1 MIPHGS
7 TPAVRPLTAAQREV
21 WFAQQLLGPVPL
33 TIAQYVDLRGP
44 FDLAIYRR
52 AAQLAARELGAYV
65 RFTVVDGQPGQVHD
79 DGLDDRIAVVDRSA
93 EPDPEAAA
101 LAWMRADQRTPFDLV
116 TDPPIVTTVLRLSS
130 DRHLLYTRA
139 HHLALDGMGAIRLQH
154 LLSKHYT
161 ALLDGAEL
169 PTAAVDSTAVLTAAE
184 ESYLSSR
191 RYGADRD
198 YWRERL
204 AGLPDPV
211 TLATRPGAPD
221 PLPIHARAELPDAL
235 VEQLRTRA
243 GFPGHAPVLV
253 AAFAAFLGRLTD
265 TESVSLSLPVTA
277 RTVAALRECGGMTS
291 NIVPLSC
298 SGDTVGAAIAT
309 ARAELGGALRHQRYR
324 GAEMV
329 RDSGRRAESLGF
341 GPAVNIMNF
350 HTEVMLGAA
359 RGTVELLSTGPVED
373 LALNVYPVGGSG
385 LRVEFEA
392 NRNRYT
398 EAEVAAQ
405 LDRFVGLLTAFAAA
419 ADDMPIAEL
428 PILTPA
434 EADLLVPW
442 RGPAAA
448 TPATLGAL
456 IAAAVAAN
464 PDGIAV
470 VYGEKR
476 WTYREFDTWTD
487 RLAGALQAAGA
498 GPETLVAMVMERS
511 AASVGAVWAIAKTGA
526 GFVPIDVGYPAERI
540 AHILGDCGAV
550 LGVTGVDH
558 PADLPGSVR
567 WTIVDP
573 DAMPAAQPRLPV
585 VARPE
590 HPAYLIYTSGSTG
603 VPKGVLVTHGGLANL
618 AAERR
623 DRYALRPGART
634 LHHASP
640 GFDMAVGE
648 ILCGLAGAATLV
660 VAPRYV
666 MAGPDLAELMRRERV
681 TNAIITPAVLAT
693 LDPETL
699 PDLRV
704 LGVGGEAIRADLVSA
719 WSRTR
724 LMRNGYGPTEA
735 TDIATI
741 AELTPDRP
749 VTIGAPLRGFHA
761 LVLDA
766 RLRPVPPGVIGEL
779 YIGGPAL
786 ARGYHGRH
794 ALTAARFVA
803 DPFGPPGG
811 RVYRTGDLVTLTAGP
826 EPELI
831 YHGRSDFQIKVRG
844 HRIEPGEIETTLTG
858 LAGVGRA
865 AVTAHQDARGTHLVA
880 YLVPD
885 GPLDV
890 ERVRLQIAE
899 QLPAYLR
906 PSAYLVL
913 DTLPLTPN
921 GKLDTRKLPAPVFG
935 QAVSRPIS
943 TDAERAVAAAFA
955 EVLAIEVDGAESDFF
970 DLGGTSLTATALAA
984 RLGIGVRA
992 VFDAPTVAALALRL
1006 ADADD
1011 PVVDAPRAETRPDQ
1025 LAPAPAQLRMWLLN
1039 QLYRDS
1045 SAYHLPIA
1053 LRLTGSLDVAALDAA
1068 LRDVVDRHEVLRTV
1082 YPAGGAGPQV
1092 RILTVDAALGD
1103 APLTARALDP
1113 AGLDAELAVAVAAP
1127 FDVTTDAPIRLALW
1141 HLGPD
1146 EHVLALVAHHI
1157 AADGWSHGPL
1167 VADLSAA
1174 YTARAAR
1181 QQPQWEPLPLQYAD
1195 YTLWQHRRL
1204 GDRHDPR
1211 STAARQLAHWV
1222 DALAG
1227 APDRLPLPTD
1237 RVRTPGSGR
1246 PGGTGAVVE
1255 FEIGADIGTAL
1266 TELARRHNATPFM
1279 AGYAAFAVLL
1289 GDLAG
1294 IADVTVGTP
1303 VAGRGHPALDRLVG
1317 MFVNTLPLRLT
1328 LDPQEH
1334 FTTLLARAREVALA
1348 ALGNADVPFDH
1359 IVEAVNPARDTTRHP
1374 LFEAVFSYENL
1385 PVAPSLDLGGLA
1397 VSTLDIPWETT
1408 HFDLSLTLREQP
1420 GAGGMTGSLR
1430 YATDLFDAATVAGF
1444 AARFHDLLTAIATRP
1459 EATVG
1464 QLSGTVAAAL
1474 PARVAPDSTGTVA
1487 AAAGDGEPATVRE
1500 LAVARVF
1507 ADVLER
1513 DSVGI
1518 DDSFFDLGGT
1528 SLLVFTLRSELRT
1541 RLGIDADPRML
1552 FEAPT
1557 PRGVTAAVTAESG
1570 ASAAEHW
1577 TDMLIADARL
1587 DPAITVPESFPVP
1600 PLAAE
1605 EVLLTGAT
1613 GFVGI
1618 HLLRE
1623 LLDRTTARVWCLV
1636 RADDADG
1643 VRRRLETTLQRY
1655 GLATEGLADRVVPVP
1670 GDLAAP
1676 RFGLTEDTWAELAT
1690 RIEVIYHN
1698 GARVNHLESYAALRP
1713 ANIAGTVEIL
1723 RLAVETRVK
1732 TLHFV
1737 STVSAAVGAGHTGV
1751 VTERTAI
1758 TAAEVPR
1765 NGYLATKW
1773 VAEQLVLA
1781 AADRGLPVAV
1791 HRPGLVAGSISSGAN
1806 SADDAFWTLIRSAA
1820 HLGVAPDIESADVTL
1835 APVDYVARALVAL
1848 ATGRQPNTE
1857 IYHLVNS
1864 APTNVGD
1871 ILNTLRRSGFPV
1883 ETVSVADAAERLAG
1897 QIAQHADLMR
1907 AALVADNYLNGGG
1920 DALIV
1925 DDTGTRAV
1933 LADYGVRCPAID
1945 AAVLQRY
1952 VDGFITAGLL
1962 PTPLESPE
1970 AVTAPR

>member
-7 TPAVRPLTAAQREV
+7 IPAVRPLTAAQREV

-44 FDLAIYRR
+44 LDLAAYRR
-52 AAQLAARELGAYV
+52 AAHLAARDLGAYV
-65 RFTVVDGQPGQVHD
+65 RFTIVDGQPGQVHD
-79 DGLDDRIAVVDRSA
+79 DGIDDHIAVVDCS
-93 EPDPEAAA
+93 EESDPEAAA
-101 LAWMRADQRTPFDLV
+101 RAWMRADQCAPFDLIA
-116 TDPPIVTTVLRLSS
+116 DPPIVTTVLRLSS
-130 DRHLLYTRA
+130 QRHLLCTRA
-139 HHLALDGMGAIRLQH
+139 HHLALDGFGAVRMQH
-154 LLSKHYT
+154 LLSGHYT
-161 ALLDGAEL
+161 ALLEGTEL
-169 PTAAVDSTAVLTAAE
+169 PSAAVDSTAVLTAAE
-184 ESYLSSR
+184 ESYLGSR
-191 RYGADRD
+191 RYGTDRE
-198 YWRERL
+198 YWREQL
-204 AGLPDPV
+204 AGLPAPV
-211 TLATRPGAPD
+211 TLATRPGSPD
-221 PLPIHARAELPDAL
+221 PLPIHARAELPASL
-235 VEQLRTRA
+235 VERLRTRA
-243 GFPGHAPVLV
+243 DFPGIAPVLV

-265 TESVSLSLPVTA
+265 TDSVSLSLPVTA
-277 RTVAALRECGGMTS
+277 RTTAALRACGAMTS

-298 SGDTVGAAIAT
+298 SGDTVGTAIAG
-309 ARAELGGALRHQRYR
+309 ARAELSGALRHQRYR

-329 RDSGRRAESLGF
+329 RDSGRRAESLSF

-350 HTEVMLGAA
+350 HTELMLGPA
-359 RGTVELLSTGPVED
+359 RGVIELLSTGPVED
-373 LALNVYPVGGSG
+373 LALNVYPVTGSG
-385 LRVEFEA
+385 SRIEFEA
-392 NRNRYT
+392 NRHRYT
-398 EAEVAAQ
+398 EAEVTTQ
-405 LDRFVGLLTAFAAA
+405 LDRFVSFLTAFAAA
-419 ADDMPIAEL
+419 DDDVPIDRL
-428 PILTPA
+428 PVLTAA
-434 EADLLVPW
+434 EANLLVPW
-442 RGPAAA
+442 CGPTAGA
-448 TPATLGAL
+448 PATLGEL

-476 WTYREFDTWTD
+476 WTYREFDAWTD

-498 GPETLVAMVMERS
+498 GPETLVAMVMERC
-511 AASVGAVWAIAKTGA
+511 AASVGAIWAIAKTGA
-526 GFVPIDVGYPAERI
+526 GFVPIDLGYPAERI
-540 AHILGDCGAV
+540 AHILGDCGAT
-550 LGVTGVDH
+550 LGVTGIEH
-558 PADLPGSVR
+558 PTDLPDSVH
-567 WTIVDP
+567 WTIADP
-573 DAMPAAQPRLPV
+573 DAAPDAELRQPV
-585 VARPE
+585 SARPA

-704 LGVGGEAIRADLVSA
+704 LGVGGEAIRPDLVSA

-779 YIGGPAL
+779 YLGGPAL

-794 ALTAARFVA
+794 SLTAARFVA

-811 RVYRTGDLVTLTAGP
+811 RVYRTGDLVTLTADA

-858 LAGVGRA
+858 LPGVGRA
-865 AVTAHQDARGTHLVA
+865 AVTAHQDSRGTHLVA

-885 GPLDV
+885 GPLEV

-899 QLPAYLR
+899 RLPAYLR

-913 DTLPLTPN
+913 DTMPLTPN
-921 GKLDTRKLPAPVFG
+921 GKLDTRRLPAPVFG
-935 QAVSRPIS
+935 HDGSRPVS
-943 TDAERAVAAAFA
+943 TDTERTVAAAFA
-955 EVLAIEVDGAESDFF
+955 EVLAVEVAGAESDFF
-970 DLGGTSLTATALAA
+970 ELGGTSLTATTLAA
-984 RLGIGVRA
+984 RLGIGVRT
-992 VFDAPTVAALALRL
+992 VFDAPTVAALALRVE
-1006 ADADD
+1006 DAEDQAE
-1011 PVVDAPRAETRPDQ
+1011 DAPLPVPRPEH

-1068 LRDVVDRHEVLRTV
+1068 VRDVVDRHEVLRTV
-1082 YPAGGAGPQV
+1082 YPAGSAGPQV

-1103 APLTARALDP
+1103 APLIADALDR

-1141 HLGPD
+1141 NLGPD
-1146 EHVLALVAHHI
+1146 DHVLALVAHHI

-1167 VADLSAA
+1167 VADLSVA
-1174 YTARAAR
+1174 YTARAAGR
-1181 QQPQWEPLPLQYAD
+1181 PPQWEPLPLQYAD

-1222 DALAG
+1222 QALDG

-1237 RVRTPGSGR
+1237 RVRVPGSGR
-1246 PGGTGAVVE
+1246 PGGTGAVID
-1255 FEIGADIGTAL
+1255 FEIGADIGAAL
-1266 TELARRHNATPFM
+1266 TELAHRHNATPFM

-1328 LDPQEH
+1328 LDPREH
-1334 FTTLLARAREVALA
+1334 FTMLLARAREVALA
-1348 ALGNADVPFDH
+1348 GLDNADVPFDH
-1359 IVEAVNPARDTTRHP
+1359 IVEAVNPPRDSTRHP

-1385 PVAPSLDLGGLA
+1385 PPSPTLDLGGLTVNA
-1397 VSTLDIPWETT
+1397 LDIPWETT
-1408 HFDLSLTLREQP
+1408 HFDLALTLREQS
-1420 GAGGMTGSLR
+1420 GTGGLTASLR
-1430 YATDLFDAATVAGF
+1430 YATGLYDAATVAGF
-1444 AARFHDLLTAIATRP
+1444 AARFLEILTAIAAHP
-1459 EATVG
+1459 DATVA
-1464 QLSGTVAAAL
+1464 QLSGSVAAGLAL
-1474 PARVAPDSTGTVA
+1474 PERPERDSDA
-1487 AAAGDGEPATVRE
+1487 AAAGGGEPATVRE
-1500 LAVARVF
+1500 LAVAQVF

-1513 DSVGI
+1513 DSVAI

-1528 SLLVFTLRSELRT
+1528 SLLVFTLRSELRN

-1557 PRGVTAAVTAESG
+1557 PRAVTAAVTAESG
-1570 ASAAEHW
+1570 AAGAGHW
-1577 TDMLIADARL
+1577 TDMLIDDARL
-1587 DPAITVPESFPVP
+1587 DPTITVPEAFAAP
-1600 PLAAE
+1600 PISADD
-1605 EVLLTGAT
+1605 VLLTGAT

-1623 LLDRTTARVWCLV
+1623 LLDRTDSRVWCLV
-1636 RADDADG
+1636 RAQDADD
-1643 VRRRLETTLQRY
+1643 VLRRLATTLQRY
-1655 GLATEGLADRVVPVP
+1655 GLGTEWLADRVVPLP

-1676 RFGLTEDTWAELAT
+1676 RFGLAADIWAELAA

-1723 RLAVETRVK
+1723 RLAVDTRVK
-1732 TLHFV
+1732 ALHFV
-1737 STVSAAVGAGHTGV
+1737 STVSAAVGVGHTGI
-1751 VTERTAI
+1751 VTESTAI
-1758 TAAEVPR
+1758 TADQVPR

-1781 AADRGLPVAV
+1781 AAERGLPVAV

-1835 APVDYVARALVAL
+1835 APVDYVARALVTL

-1883 ETVSVADAAERLAG
+1883 DTVSVADAAERLAG
-1897 QIAQHADLMR
+1897 QITQHADLMR

-1933 LADYGVRCPAID
+1933 LAQSGVRCPAID

-1962 PTPLESPE
+1962 PTPVADPSE
-1970 AVTAPR
+1970 VR

>member
-1 MIPHGS
+1 MIPHRS

-33 TIAQYVDLRGP
+33 AVGQYVDLRGP
-44 FDLAIYRR
+44 LDVVAYRR
-52 AAQLAARELGAYV
+52 AVRSAARDLGAYV
-65 RFTVVDGQPGQVHD
+65 RFTLVEGQPGQVHD
-79 DGLDDRIAVVDRSA
+79 GGIDDDIALVDCSG
-93 EPDPEAAA
+93 ESDPAAA
-101 LAWMRADQRTPFDLV
+101 AHAWMRADQCAPFDLIA
-116 TDPPIVTTVLRLSS
+116 DPPIVTTVLRLSS
-130 DRHLLYTRA
+130 EHHLLYTRA
-139 HHLALDGMGAIRLQH
+139 HHLALDGFGAVRMQH
-154 LLSKHYT
+154 LLSTYYT
-161 ALLDGAEL
+161 ALLEGREL
-169 PTAAVDSTAVLTAAE
+169 PSAAVDSTAVLAAE
-184 ESYLSSR
+184 EQSYLGSR
-191 RYGADRD
+191 RYGIDRE
-198 YWRERL
+198 YWLEQLTAR
-204 AGLPDPV
+204 PSPT

-221 PLPIHARAELPDAL
+221 PLPIHARAELPQSL
-235 VEQLRTRA
+235 VERLRTRA
-243 GFPGHAPVLV
+243 DFPGIAPVLV

-265 TESVSLSLPVTA
+265 TESVALSLPVTA
-277 RTVAALRECGGMTS
+277 RTTAAMRECGAMTS
-291 NIVPLSC
+291 NIVPLRC
-298 SGDTVGAAIAT
+298 SGATVGAAIAC
-309 ARAELGGALRHQRYR
+309 ARAELSGALRHQRYR
-324 GAEMV
+324 GADMI
-329 RDSGRRAESLGF
+329 RDSGRRAESLNF

-350 HTEVMLGAA
+350 HTELMLGPA
-359 RGTVELLSTGPVED
+359 RGVIELLSTGPVED
-373 LALNVYPVGGSG
+373 LALNVYPLTGSG

-392 NRNRYT
+392 NRHRYT
-398 EAEVAAQ
+398 EAEVTAH
-405 LDRFVGLLTAFAAA
+405 LERFVGFLTEFAT
-419 ADDMPIAEL
+419 ADDDLAIDRLPVLTGAE
-428 PILTPA
+428 TS
-434 EADLLVPW
+434 LLVPW
-442 RGPAAA
+442 CGPTAGP
-448 TPATLGAL
+448 PATLGEL
-456 IAAAVAAN
+456 IAAAVAEN
-464 PDGIAV
+464 PDGTAV

-476 WTYREFDTWTD
+476 WTYREFDAWTD
-487 RLAGALQAAGA
+487 HLAGALQAAGA

-511 AASVGAVWAIAKTGA
+511 AASVGALWAITKTGA

-540 AHILGDCGAV
+540 AHILDDCGAA
-550 LGVTGVDH
+550 LGVTGVEH
-558 PADLPGSVR
+558 SADLPGSVH

-573 DAMPAAQPRLPV
+573 DATPDAELLPV
-585 VARPE
+585 AARPE

-699 PDLRV
+699 PELRV

-719 WSRTR
+719 WSRNR

-741 AELTPDRP
+741 AELTPDRS

-779 YIGGPAL
+779 YLGGPAL

-794 ALTAARFVA
+794 SLTAARFVA

-811 RVYRTGDLVTLTAGP
+811 RVYRTGDLVTLTTDA

-858 LAGVGRA
+858 LPGVGRA
-865 AVTAHQDARGTHLVA
+865 AVTAHQDSRGTHLVA

-885 GPLDV
+885 GSLDV
-890 ERVRLQIAE
+890 EQVRLRIAE

-921 GKLDTRKLPAPVFG
+921 GKLDTRRLPAPVFG
-935 QAVSRPIS
+935 HHGSRPVA
-943 TDAERAVAAAFA
+943 TDSERKVAAAFT
-955 EVLAIEVDGAESDFF
+955 EVLAIEVVGAESDFF
-970 DLGGTSLTATALAA
+970 ELGGTSLTATALAG
-984 RLGIGVRA
+984 RLGLDVRT
-992 VFDAPTVAALALRL
+992 VFDAPTVAGLALRL
-1006 ADADD
+1006 DDAEDL
-1011 PVVDAPRAETRPDQ
+1011 DAPAPLTRPEH
-1025 LAPAPAQLRMWLLN
+1025 LSPAPAQLRMWLLN
-1039 QLYRDS
+1039 QLYPES

-1053 LRLTGSLDVAALDAA
+1053 LRLRGSLDMTALDAA

-1082 YPAGGAGPQV
+1082 YPGTSAGPRV
-1092 RILTVDAALGD
+1092 RILTVDEALGR
-1103 APLTARALDP
+1103 APLTARILDRD
-1113 AGLDAELAVAVAAP
+1113 GLDVELAETVTVP

-1141 HLGPD
+1141 NIGSD
-1146 EHVLALVAHHI
+1146 DHVLALVAHHI

-1181 QQPQWEPLPLQYAD
+1181 RQPRWEPLPLQYAD

-1211 STAARQLAHWV
+1211 SRAAGQLAHWV
-1222 DALAG
+1222 SALDG
-1227 APDRLPLPTD
+1227 ASDRPPLPTD
-1237 RVRTPGSGR
+1237 RVRAPGIGR
-1246 PGGTGAVVE
+1246 PGGAGAVVE
-1255 FEIGADIGTAL
+1255 FEIGADVATAL
-1266 TELARRHNATPFM
+1266 AELARRHNATPFM
-1279 AGYAAFAVLL
+1279 TGYAAFTVLL

-1294 IADVTVGTP
+1294 SADVTIGTP
-1303 VAGRGHPALDRLVG
+1303 VAGRAHPTLDRLVG

-1334 FTTLLARAREVALA
+1334 FTALVVRAREVSLA
-1348 ALGNADVPFDH
+1348 ALGNAEVPFDH
-1359 IVEAVNPARDTTRHP
+1359 IVEAVNPPRDNTRHP
-1374 LFEAVFSYENL
+1374 LFDAVFSYENL
-1385 PVAPSLDLGGLA
+1385 PAPPSPDLGNLT
-1397 VSTLDIPWETT
+1397 VSVVDVPWETT
-1408 HFDLSLTLREQP
+1408 HFDLSLTLREDP
-1420 GAGGMTGSLR
+1420 GTGGLTGNLR
-1430 YATDLFDAATVAGF
+1430 YATDLYEEATVTAF
-1444 AARFHDLLTAIATRP
+1444 AARFRDILTTVATHP
-1459 EATVG
+1459 EVTLA
-1464 QLSGTVAAAL
+1464 QLSGTTGFGMPERPEID
-1474 PARVAPDSTGTVA
+1474 PASDAPGHS
-1487 AAAGDGEPATVRE
+1487 GEPATVRE

-1513 DSVGI
+1513 DSVEI

-1541 RLGIDADPRML
+1541 RLGIDADPRLL

-1557 PRGVTAAVTAESG
+1557 PRAVTAAVTAESG
-1570 ASAAEHW
+1570 AAAAGQW
-1577 TDMLIADARL
+1577 TDMLIADAQL
-1587 DPAITVPESFPVP
+1587 DPTITVPAAFPP
-1600 PLAAE
+1600 TPTSAD

-1623 LLDRTTARVWCLV
+1623 LLDRTPSRVWCLV
-1636 RADDADG
+1636 RADDTDDA
-1643 VRRRLETTLQRY
+1643 RRRLETALRRY
-1655 GLATEGLADRVVPVP
+1655 GLGTDGLADRVVPVP

-1676 RFGLTEDTWAELAT
+1676 RFGLATDTWAELAA

-1713 ANIAGTVEIL
+1713 ANVAGTVEIL
-1723 RLAVETRVK
+1723 RLAVDTRVK
-1732 TLHFV
+1732 ALHFV
-1737 STVSAAVGAGHTGV
+1737 STVSAAVGVGHTGV
-1751 VTERTAI
+1751 VTEHTAI
-1758 TAAEVPR
+1758 TADQVPR

-1781 AADRGLPVAV
+1781 AAERGLPVAV

-1820 HLGVAPDIESADVTL
+1820 HLGVAPDIESAEVTL
-1835 APVDYVARALVAL
+1835 APVDYVARALVTL
-1848 ATGRQPNTE
+1848 ATGRQPATE

-1864 APTNVGD
+1864 APTKVGD
-1871 ILNTLRRSGFPV
+1871 ILNTLRRTGFPIDIV
-1883 ETVSVADAAERLAG
+1883 PVADAAERLAG
-1897 QIAQHADLMR
+1897 RIAQHADLMR

-1933 LADYGVRCPAID
+1933 LARSGVRCPDID
-1945 AAVLQRY
+1945 GAVLQRY
-1952 VDGFITAGLL
+1952 VDGFITEGLL
-1962 PTPLESPE
+1962 PTPAE
-1970 AVTAPR
+1970 AVSRTRPAGRRPS

>member
-7 TPAVRPLTAAQREV
+7 IPAVRPLTAAQREV
-21 WFAQQLLGPVPL
+21 WFAQQLLGPVSL
-33 TIAQYVDLRGP
+33 AIAQYVDLRGP
-44 FDLAIYRR
+44 LDLAAYRR
-52 AAQLAARELGAYV
+52 AAHLAARDLGAYV
-65 RFTVVDGQPGQVHD
+65 RFTVVDGEPGQVHD
-79 DGLDDRIAVVDRSA
+79 EGIDDHIAVVDCSG
-93 EPDPEAAA
+93 ESDPEAAA
-101 LAWMRADQRTPFDLV
+101 RAWMRADLGAPFDLIA
-116 TDPPIVTTVLRLSS
+116 DPPIVTTVLRLSS
-130 DRHLLYTRA
+130 QHHLLYTRA
-139 HHLALDGMGAIRLQH
+139 HHLALDGSGAVRMQH
-154 LLSKHYT
+154 LLSGHYT
-161 ALLDGAEL
+161 ALLEGNEL
-169 PTAAVDSTAVLTAAE
+169 PSAAVDSTAVLTAAE
-184 ESYLSSR
+184 ESYLGSR
-191 RYGADRD
+191 RYGTDRE
-198 YWRERL
+198 YWREQL
-204 AGLPDPV
+204 AALPGPV

-221 PLPIHARAELPDAL
+221 PLPIHARAELGESL
-235 VEQLRTRA
+235 VERLRARA
-243 GFPGHAPVLV
+243 DFPGIAPVLV

-265 TESVSLSLPVTA
+265 SESVALSLPVTA
-277 RTVAALRECGGMTS
+277 RTVAAMRECGAMTS
-291 NIVPLSC
+291 NIVPLHC
-298 SGDTVGAAIAT
+298 SGRTVGAAIAC
-309 ARAELGGALRHQRYR
+309 ARAELSGALRHQRYR

-350 HTEVMLGAA
+350 HTELMLGPA
-359 RGTVELLSTGPVED
+359 RGVIELLSTGPVED
-373 LALNVYPVGGSG
+373 LALNVYPVTGSG

-392 NRNRYT
+392 NRHRYT
-398 EAEVAAQ
+398 EAEVTAH
-405 LDRFVGLLTAFAAA
+405 LDRFVGFLTAFAAA
-419 ADDMPIAEL
+419 DDAVSIDRL
-428 PILTPA
+428 PVLTDA
-434 EADLLVPW
+434 EAGLLVPW
-442 RGPAAA
+442 CGPTAGA
-448 TPATLGAL
+448 PATLGEL

-476 WTYREFDTWTD
+476 WTYREFDAWTD

-498 GPETLVAMVMERS
+498 GPETLVAMVMERC

-526 GFVPIDVGYPAERI
+526 GFVPIDGGYPAERI
-540 AHILGDCGAV
+540 AHILGDCGAT
-550 LGVTGVDH
+550 LGVTGVEH

-573 DAMPAAQPRLPV
+573 DTVPEAKLRPV
-585 VARPE
+585 AARPE

-603 VPKGVLVTHGGLANL
+603 IPKGVLVTHGGLANL

-660 VAPRYV
+660 VASRYV

-704 LGVGGEAIRADLVSA
+704 LGVGGEAIRSDLVAA

-766 RLRPVPPGVIGEL
+766 RLRPVPPGVLGEL
-779 YIGGPAL
+779 YLGGPAL

-794 ALTAARFVA
+794 SLTAARFVA

-811 RVYRTGDLVTLTAGP
+811 RVYRTGDLVTLTAGA

-858 LAGVGRA
+858 VPGVGRA
-865 AVTAHQDARGTHLVA
+865 AVTAHQDSRGTHLVA

-890 ERVRLQIAE
+890 EQVRRQIAE

-906 PSAYLVL
+906 PSAYHVL

-921 GKLDTRKLPAPVFG
+921 GKLDTRRLPAPVFG
-935 QAVSRPIS
+935 HHGSRPVS
-943 TDAERAVAAAFA
+943 TDSERTVAAAFA
-955 EVLAIEVDGAESDFF
+955 DVLAIEVAGAESDFF
-970 DLGGTSLTATALAA
+970 ELGGTSLTATALAG
-984 RLGIGVRA
+984 RLGIGVRT

-1006 ADADD
+1006 DDAD
-1011 PVVDAPRAETRPDQ
+1011 PAEDAPVPQARPEQ

-1068 LRDVVDRHEVLRTV
+1068 VRDVVDRHEVLRTV
-1082 YPAGGAGPQV
+1082 YPAADAGPQV
-1092 RILTVDAALGD
+1092 RLLTVDAALGGT
-1103 APLTARALDP
+1103 PLTARALD
-1113 AGLDAELAVAVAAP
+1113 AADLDAELAVTVAAP

-1141 HLGPD
+1141 NLGSD
-1146 EHVLALVAHHI
+1146 DHVLALVAHHI

-1181 QQPQWEPLPLQYAD
+1181 RPPRWEPLPLQYAD

-1204 GDRHDPR
+1204 GDRHDPLSR
-1211 STAARQLAHWV
+1211 AAGQLAHWV
-1222 DALAG
+1222 RTLDG

-1237 RVRTPGSGR
+1237 RVRAPGSGR
-1246 PGGTGAVVE
+1246 PGGAGAVVE
-1255 FEIGADIGTAL
+1255 FEIGDDVATAL
-1266 TELARRHNATPFM
+1266 AELARRHNATPFM
-1279 AGYAAFAVLL
+1279 VGYAAFTVLL

-1294 IADVTVGTP
+1294 SADVTIGTP

-1334 FTTLLARAREVALA
+1334 FTALVARAREVSLA

-1359 IVEAVNPARDTTRHP
+1359 IVEAVNPPRDNTRHP

-1385 PVAPSLDLGGLA
+1385 PASPSLDLGGLT
-1397 VSTLDIPWETT
+1397 VSALDLPWEIT
-1408 HFDLSLTLREQP
+1408 HFDLSLTLRERP
-1420 GAGGMTGSLR
+1420 GTGGLTGSLR
-1430 YATDLFDAATVAGF
+1430 YATDLYDAASVAGF
-1444 AARFHDLLTAIATRP
+1444 ATRFHDILTAITAHP
-1459 EATVG
+1459 EVTVA
-1464 QLSGTVAAAL
+1464 QLSDTVTPGLGL
-1474 PARVAPDSTGTVA
+1474 PERSAPEGDAVSGA
-1487 AAAGDGEPATVRE
+1487 SAGGGEPATVRE
-1500 LAVARVF
+1500 LAVAQVF

-1513 DSVGI
+1513 DSVAI
-1518 DDSFFDLGGT
+1518 DDSFFELGGT

-1557 PRGVTAAVTAESG
+1557 PRAVTAAVTAESG
-1570 ASAAEHW
+1570 AAAAGHW

-1587 DPAITVPESFPVP
+1587 DPTITVPAEFAAP
-1600 PLAAE
+1600 PTSADD
-1605 EVLLTGAT
+1605 VFLTGAT

-1623 LLDRTTARVWCLV
+1623 LLDRTASRVWCLV
-1636 RADDADG
+1636 RAEDADD
-1643 VRRRLETTLQRY
+1643 VRRRLETTLRRY
-1655 GLATEGLADRVVPVP
+1655 GLGTEGLADRVVPVP

-1676 RFGLTEDTWAELAT
+1676 RFGLAADTWAGLAA

-1723 RLAVETRVK
+1723 RLAVDTRVK
-1732 TLHFV
+1732 ALHFV
-1737 STVSAAVGAGHTGV
+1737 STVSAAVGVGHTGT

-1758 TAAEVPR
+1758 TADQVPR

-1781 AADRGLPVAV
+1781 AAERGLPVAV

-1835 APVDYVARALVAL
+1835 APVDYVARALVTL
-1848 ATGRQPNTE
+1848 ATGRQPDTE

-1864 APTNVGD
+1864 ASTNVGD
-1871 ILNTLRRSGFPV
+1871 ILNTLRRTGFPI
-1883 ETVSVADAAERLAG
+1883 EIVSVADAAERLAG
-1897 QIAQHADLMR
+1897 RIAQHADLMR

-1925 DDTGTRAV
+1925 DDTNTRAV
-1933 LADYGVRCPAID
+1933 LARSGVRCAAID
-1945 AAVLQRY
+1945 AVVLQRY

-1962 PTPLESPE
+1962 PTPVADPSE
-1970 AVTAPR
+1970 VR

>member
-1 MIPHGS
+1 
-7 TPAVRPLTAAQREV
+7 
-21 WFAQQLLGPVPL
+21 
-33 TIAQYVDLRGP
+33 
-44 FDLAIYRR
+44 
-52 AAQLAARELGAYV
+52 
-65 RFTVVDGQPGQVHD
+65 
-79 DGLDDRIAVVDRSA
+79 
-93 EPDPEAAA
+93 
-101 LAWMRADQRTPFDLV
+101 
-116 TDPPIVTTVLRLSS
+116 
-130 DRHLLYTRA
+130 
-139 HHLALDGMGAIRLQH
+139 
-154 LLSKHYT
+154 
-161 ALLDGAEL
+161 
-169 PTAAVDSTAVLTAAE
+169 
-184 ESYLSSR
+184 
-191 RYGADRD
+191 
-198 YWRERL
+198 
-204 AGLPDPV
+204 
-211 TLATRPGAPD
+211 
-221 PLPIHARAELPDAL
+221 
-235 VEQLRTRA
+235 
-243 GFPGHAPVLV
+243 
-253 AAFAAFLGRLTD
+253 
-265 TESVSLSLPVTA
+265 
-277 RTVAALRECGGMTS
+277 RTVAALCECGAMTS
-291 NIVPLSC
+291 NIVPLHC
-298 SGDTVGAAIAT
+298 SGGTVGTAIAR
-309 ARAELGGALRHQRYR
+309 ARAELSGALRHQRYR

-329 RDSGRRAESLGF
+329 RDSGRRAESLSF

-350 HTEVMLGAA
+350 HPELILGPA
-359 RGTVELLSTGPVED
+359 RGVIELLSTGPVED
-373 LALNVYPVGGSG
+373 LALNVYPVTGSG

-392 NRNRYT
+392 NRRRYS
-398 EAEVAAQ
+398 EAELTAH
-405 LDRFVGLLTAFAAA
+405 LDRFVGFLTAFAAA
-419 ADDMPIAEL
+419 DDDVAIDRL
-428 PILTPA
+428 PVLTAA
-434 EADLLVPW
+434 EANLLVPW
-442 RGPAAA
+442 RGPTAG
-448 TPATLGAL
+448 TPATLGEL

-476 WTYREFDTWTD
+476 WTYREFDAWTD

-540 AHILGDCGAV
+540 AHILGDCGAA
-550 LGVTGVDH
+550 LGVAGVEH
-558 PADLPGSVR
+558 PADLPGSVH
-567 WTIVDP
+567 WTIIDP
-573 DAMPAAQPRLPV
+573 DAAPDAQLRPV
-585 VARPE
+585 PPRPE

-666 MAGPDLAELMRRERV
+666 MAGPDLAELMRRERI

-693 LDPETL
+693 LDPDTL

-704 LGVGGEAIRADLVSA
+704 LGVGGEAIRPDLVSA

-741 AELTPDRP
+741 VELAPDRS

-779 YIGGPAL
+779 YLGGPAL
-786 ARGYHGRH
+786 ARGYHRRH
-794 ALTAARFVA
+794 SLTAARFIA

-811 RVYRTGDLVTLTAGP
+811 RVYRTGDLVTLTADA

-858 LAGVGRA
+858 LPGVSRA
-865 AVTAHQDARGTHLVA
+865 AVIAHQDARGTHLVG

-885 GPLDV
+885 GPLEV
-890 ERVRLQIAE
+890 EQVRRQIAE

-921 GKLDTRKLPAPVFG
+921 GKLDTRRLPAPVFG
-935 QAVSRPIS
+935 HHGSRPVS
-943 TDAERAVAAAFA
+943 TDSERTVAAAFTD
-955 EVLAIEVDGAESDFF
+955 VLAIEVAGAESDFF

-984 RLGIGVRA
+984 RLGIGLRA

-1006 ADADD
+1006 EDAENPAQDG
-1011 PVVDAPRAETRPDQ
+1011 PEPEIRPEH

-1053 LRLTGSLDVAALDAA
+1053 LRLTGSLDVTALDAA
-1068 LRDVVDRHEVLRTV
+1068 VRDVVNRHEVLRTV
-1082 YPAGGAGPQV
+1082 YPDSSTGPRV
-1092 RILTVDAALGD
+1092 RILDLDAVLGRT
-1103 APLTARALDP
+1103 PLTARALDLDR
-1113 AGLDAELAVAVAAP
+1113 LDAELAVAVAAP

-1141 HLGPD
+1141 NLGPD
-1146 EHVLALVAHHI
+1146 DHVLALVAHHI

-1174 YTARAAR
+1174 YTARAAG
-1181 QQPQWEPLPLQYAD
+1181 QPPRWEPLPLQYAD

-1204 GDRHDPR
+1204 GDRHDAR
-1211 STAARQLAHWV
+1211 SAAARQLAHWV
-1222 DALAG
+1222 RALDG

-1237 RVRTPGSGR
+1237 RVRTPGTGR
-1246 PGGTGAVVE
+1246 PGGTGAVIE
-1255 FEIGADIGTAL
+1255 FEIGADLGTAL

-1279 AGYAAFAVLL
+1279 VGYAAFAVLL

-1294 IADVTVGTP
+1294 IADVTIGTP

-1328 LDPQEH
+1328 LDPREH

-1348 ALGNADVPFDH
+1348 ALDNADVPFDH
-1359 IVEAVNPARDTTRHP
+1359 IVEAVNPPRVTTGHP
-1374 LFEAVFSYENL
+1374 LFESVFSYENL
-1385 PVAPSLDLGGLA
+1385 PASPALDLGGLTVNA
-1397 VSTLDIPWETT
+1397 IDIPWETT
-1408 HFDLSLTLREQP
+1408 HFDLALTLREQS
-1420 GAGGMTGSLR
+1420 GTGGLTASMR
-1430 YATDLFDAATVAGF
+1430 YATDLYDAATVAGF
-1444 AARFHDLLTAIATRP
+1444 TARFLEILTAIAAHP
-1459 EATVG
+1459 DATVA
-1464 QLSGTVAAAL
+1464 QLSDNVAAELVL
-1474 PARVAPDSTGTVA
+1474 PEHSVPDRDATTGAPAHG
-1487 AAAGDGEPATVRE
+1487 GEPATVRE
-1500 LAVARVF
+1500 LAVAQVF

-1513 DSVGI
+1513 ESVAI

-1541 RLGIDADPRML
+1541 RLGIDASPRML

-1557 PRGVTAAVTAESG
+1557 PRAVTAAVTAESG
-1570 ASAAEHW
+1570 AAAAGHW

-1587 DPAITVPESFPVP
+1587 DPAITVPKQFAP
-1600 PLAAE
+1600 PPTSAD

-1623 LLDRTTARVWCLV
+1623 LLDRTASRVWCLV
-1636 RADDADG
+1636 RAEDADD

-1655 GLATEGLADRVVPVP
+1655 GLGTEGLADRVVPLP

-1676 RFGLTEDTWAELAT
+1676 RFGLATETWAELAA
-1690 RIEVIYHN
+1690 RVEVIYHN

-1723 RLAVETRVK
+1723 RLAVDTRVK
-1732 TLHFV
+1732 ALHFV
-1737 STVSAAVGAGHTGV
+1737 STVSAAVGVGHTGI

-1758 TAAEVPR
+1758 TADQVPR

-1781 AADRGLPVAV
+1781 AAERGLPVAV
-1791 HRPGLVAGSISSGAN
+1791 HRPGLVAGSIRSGAN

-1835 APVDYVARALVAL
+1835 APVDYVARALVTL
-1848 ATGRQPNTE
+1848 ATGQQPNTE

-1864 APTNVGD
+1864 ASTNVGD
-1871 ILNTLRRSGFPV
+1871 ILNTLRRTGFPI

-1897 QIAQHADLMR
+1897 RIAQHADLMR

-1933 LADYGVRCPAID
+1933 LARSGVRCPSID
-1945 AAVLQRY
+1945 AVVLQRY

-1962 PTPLESPE
+1962 PAPVADPSE
-1970 AVTAPR
+1970 AR

>member
-33 TIAQYVDLRGP
+33 TTAQYVDLRGP
-44 FDLAIYRR
+44 LDLEIYRR
-52 AAQLAARELGAYV
+52 AARRAARDLGAYV
-65 RFTVVDGQPGQVHD
+65 RFTTIDGQPGQVLD
-79 DGLDDRIAVVDRSA
+79 DGMIDHIAVVDCSG
-93 EPDPEAAA
+93 ESDPETAAR
-101 LAWMRADQRTPFDLV
+101 AWMQADQCAPFDLV
-116 TDPPIVTTVLRLSS
+116 TDPPIATTVLRLGQ
-130 DRHLLYTRA
+130 DRQLLYTRA
-139 HHLALDGMGAIRLQH
+139 HHLLLDGYGAIRIQH
-154 LLSKHYT
+154 LLSGHYE
-161 ALLDGAEL
+161 ALLVGSEMSS
-169 PTAAVDSTAVLTAAE
+169 AAVDSATVLAAAE
-184 ESYLSSR
+184 ESYRGSR
-191 RYGADRD
+191 RYDTDRE

-204 AGLPDPV
+204 GALPAPA

-221 PLPIHARAELPDAL
+221 PLPIHARAELPESL
-235 VEQLRTRA
+235 VARLRTRA
-243 GFPGHAPVLV
+243 DFPGNAPVLV

-265 TESVSLSLPVTA
+265 TAPVALSLPVTA

-291 NIVPLSC
+291 NIVPLCC
-298 SGDTVGAAIAT
+298 SGGTVGAAIAS
-309 ARAELGGALRHQRYR
+309 ARAELSGALRHQRYR

-329 RDSGRRAESLGF
+329 RDSGRHAESLGF

-350 HTEVMLGAA
+350 HTEMVFGPA
-359 RGTVELLSTGPVED
+359 RGTIELLSTGPVED
-373 LALNVYPVGGSG
+373 LALNVYPVTDSG

-392 NRNRYT
+392 NRHRYT
-398 EAEVAAQ
+398 EAEVIAH
-405 LDRFVGLLTAFAAA
+405 LDRFVGFLTAFAAA
-419 ADDMPIAEL
+419 ADDVPIDRL
-428 PILTPA
+428 PVLTAA
-434 EADLLVPW
+434 EANLLVPW
-442 RGPAAA
+442 RGPKAG
-448 TPATLGAL
+448 TPATLSEL

-476 WTYREFDTWTD
+476 WTYREFDAWTD

-526 GFVPIDVGYPAERI
+526 GFVPIDGGYPAERI
-540 AHILGDCGAV
+540 AHILGDCGAT
-550 LGVTGVDH
+550 LGVTGVEH
-558 PADLPGSVR
+558 PADLPGSVH

-573 DAMPAAQPRLPV
+573 DAVPDAEPRRPV
-585 VARPE
+585 AARPE

-741 AELTPDRP
+741 AELTPDRS

-794 ALTAARFVA
+794 SLTAARFVA

-811 RVYRTGDLVTLTAGP
+811 RVYRTGDLVTLTPGA

-858 LAGVGRA
+858 LPGVGRA
-865 AVTAHQDARGTHLVA
+865 AVTAHQDSKGTHLVA

-885 GPLDV
+885 GPLEV
-890 ERVRLQIAE
+890 EQVRVQVTE

-906 PSAYLVL
+906 PSAYVVL

-921 GKLDTRKLPAPVFG
+921 GKLDTRRLPAPVFG
-935 QAVSRPIS
+935 RHGSRPVS
-943 TDAERAVAAAFA
+943 TESERTVAAAFA
-955 EVLAIEVDGAESDFF
+955 EVLEVDIAGAESDFF
-970 DLGGTSLTATALAA
+970 ELGGTSLTATALAA
-984 RLGIGVRA
+984 RLGIGVRT

-1006 ADADD
+1006 EDAED
-1011 PVVDAPRAETRPDQ
+1011 PAGDAPVPGTRPEN

-1039 QLYRDS
+1039 QLYRES

-1053 LRLTGSLDVAALDAA
+1053 LRLTGSLDVTALDAA
-1068 LRDVVDRHEVLRTV
+1068 VRDVVDRHEVLRTV
-1082 YPAGGAGPQV
+1082 YPAGGTGPRV
-1092 RILTVDAALGD
+1092 RVLTVDAALGD
-1103 APLTARALDP
+1103 TPLTARALDR

-1141 HLGPD
+1141 NLGPD
-1146 EHVLALVAHHI
+1146 DHVLALVAHHI

-1174 YTARAAR
+1174 YIARAAR
-1181 QQPQWEPLPLQYAD
+1181 RQPRWEPLPLQYAD

-1204 GDRHDPR
+1204 GDRRDPG

-1222 DALAG
+1222 RALDG

-1237 RVRTPGSGR
+1237 RVRTPGSGT

-1266 TELARRHNATPFM
+1266 AELARRHSATPFM
-1279 AGYAAFAVLL
+1279 AGYAAFTVLL

-1317 MFVNTLPLRLT
+1317 MFVNTLPLRLS

-1334 FTTLLARAREVALA
+1334 FTALLARAREVALA

-1359 IVEAVNPARDTTRHP
+1359 IVEAVNPPRDNTRHP

-1385 PVAPSLDLGGLA
+1385 PASPSLDLGGLT
-1397 VSTLDIPWETT
+1397 VSTLDIPGETT

-1420 GAGGMTGSLR
+1420 DTGGLTGSLR
-1430 YATDLFDAATVAGF
+1430 YATDLYDAATVAGF
-1444 AARFHDLLTAIATRP
+1444 AARFHDILTTIAAHP
-1459 EATVG
+1459 EATVA
-1464 QLSGTVAAAL
+1464 QLSGSVAAGLAA
-1474 PARVAPDSTGTVA
+1474 PERPAPDS
-1487 AAAGDGEPATVRE
+1487 D
-1500 LAVARVF
+1500 
-1507 ADVLER
+1507 
-1513 DSVGI
+1513 
-1518 DDSFFDLGGT
+1518 
-1528 SLLVFTLRSELRT
+1528 
-1541 RLGIDADPRML
+1541 
-1552 FEAPT
+1552 
-1557 PRGVTAAVTAESG
+1557 
-1570 ASAAEHW
+1570 
-1577 TDMLIADARL
+1577 
-1587 DPAITVPESFPVP
+1587 
-1600 PLAAE
+1600 
-1605 EVLLTGAT
+1605 
-1613 GFVGI
+1613 
-1618 HLLRE
+1618 
-1623 LLDRTTARVWCLV
+1623 
-1636 RADDADG
+1636 
-1643 VRRRLETTLQRY
+1643 
-1655 GLATEGLADRVVPVP
+1655 
-1670 GDLAAP
+1670 
-1676 RFGLTEDTWAELAT
+1676 
-1690 RIEVIYHN
+1690 
-1698 GARVNHLESYAALRP
+1698 
-1713 ANIAGTVEIL
+1713 
-1723 RLAVETRVK
+1723 
-1732 TLHFV
+1732 
-1737 STVSAAVGAGHTGV
+1737 AVGAPAGG
-1751 VTERTAI
+1751 RGG
-1758 TAAEVPR
+1758 AAPPR
-1765 NGYLATKW
+1765 PPPGGPPMG
-1773 VAEQLVLA
+1773 
-1781 AADRGLPVAV
+1781 RGAGG
-1791 HRPGLVAGSISSGAN
+1791 RP
-1806 SADDAFWTLIRSAA
+1806 
-1820 HLGVAPDIESADVTL
+1820 
-1835 APVDYVARALVAL
+1835 
-1848 ATGRQPNTE
+1848 
-1857 IYHLVNS
+1857 
-1864 APTNVGD
+1864 
-1871 ILNTLRRSGFPV
+1871 
-1883 ETVSVADAAERLAG
+1883 
-1897 QIAQHADLMR
+1897 
-1907 AALVADNYLNGGG
+1907 
-1920 DALIV
+1920 
-1925 DDTGTRAV
+1925 
-1933 LADYGVRCPAID
+1933 
-1945 AAVLQRY
+1945 
-1952 VDGFITAGLL
+1952 
-1962 PTPLESPE
+1962 
-1970 AVTAPR
+1970 

>member
-21 WFAQQLLGPVPL
+21 WFAQQLLEPVPL
-33 TIAQYVDLRGP
+33 AIAQYVDLRGP
-44 FDLAIYRR
+44 FDLAAYRR
-52 AAQLAARELGAYV
+52 AAHLAARDLGAYV

-79 DGLDDRIAVVDRSA
+79 NGIDDHIAVVDCGA
-93 EPDPEAAA
+93 EADPEAAA
-101 LAWMRADQRTPFDLV
+101 HAWMRADQCAPFDLLA
-116 TDPPIVTTVLRLSS
+116 DPAIVTTVLRLSS
-130 DRHLLYTRA
+130 QRHLLYTRA
-139 HHLALDGMGAIRLQH
+139 HHLALDGVGAVRMQH
-154 LLSKHYT
+154 LLSGHYT
-161 ALLDGAEL
+161 ALLAGTEL
-169 PTAAVDSTAVLTAAE
+169 PSAAVDSTAVLTAAE
-184 ESYLSSR
+184 QSYLGSR
-191 RYGADRD
+191 RYGTDRE
-198 YWRERL
+198 YWREQL
-204 AGLPDPV
+204 AELPAPV

-221 PLPIHARAELPDAL
+221 PLPMHARAELPQSL
-235 VEQLRTRA
+235 VERLRSRA
-243 GFPGHAPVLV
+243 GFPGIAPVLV
-253 AAFAAFLGRLTD
+253 AAFGAFLGRLTD
-265 TESVSLSLPVTA
+265 TESVALSLPVTA
-277 RTVAALRECGGMTS
+277 RTVAALRECGAMAS
-291 NIVPLSC
+291 NIVPLRC
-298 SGDTVGAAIAT
+298 SGATVGAAVAG
-309 ARAELGGALRHQRYR
+309 ARAELSGALRHQRYR

-350 HTEVMLGAA
+350 HTEVVLGSA
-359 RGTVELLSTGPVED
+359 RGVIELLSTGPVED
-373 LALNVYPVGGSG
+373 LALNVYPVTGSG

-392 NRNRYT
+392 NRHRYT
-398 EAEVAAQ
+398 EAEVTAH
-405 LDRFVGLLTAFAAA
+405 LDRFVGFLTAFAD
-419 ADDMPIAEL
+419 ADDDVRIDRL
-428 PILTPA
+428 PVLTAA
-434 EADLLVPW
+434 EASLLVPW
-442 RGPAAA
+442 CGPTAG
-448 TPATLGAL
+448 TPATLAEL

-464 PDGIAV
+464 PDGLAV
-470 VYGEKR
+470 IYGEKR
-476 WTYREFDTWTD
+476 WTYREFDAWTD

-540 AHILGDCGAV
+540 AHILGDCGAT
-550 LGVTGVDH
+550 LGVTGVEH
-558 PADLPGSVR
+558 PADLPGSVH
-567 WTIVDP
+567 WTVVDP
-573 DAMPAAQPRLPV
+573 DAAPQARLRPV
-585 VARPE
+585 TARPE

-603 VPKGVLVTHGGLANL
+603 IPKGVLVTHGGLANL

-648 ILCGLAGAATLV
+648 MLCGLAGAATLV

-779 YIGGPAL
+779 YLGGPAL

-794 ALTAARFVA
+794 SLTAARFVA

-811 RVYRTGDLVTLTAGP
+811 RVYRTGDLVTLTAGA

-858 LAGVGRA
+858 LPGVGRA
-865 AVTAHQDARGTHLVA
+865 AVTAHQDTRGTHLVA

-890 ERVRLQIAE
+890 EQVRLEIAE
-899 QLPAYLR
+899 RLPAYLR

-921 GKLDTRKLPAPVFG
+921 GKLDTRRLPAPVFG
-935 QAVSRPIS
+935 HHGSRPVS
-943 TDAERAVAAAFA
+943 TDSERRVAAAFA
-955 EVLAIEVDGAESDFF
+955 EVLAIEVTGAESDFF
-970 DLGGTSLTATALAA
+970 ELGGTSLTATALAG
-984 RLGIGVRA
+984 RLGVGVRA

-1006 ADADD
+1006 DDAD
-1011 PVVDAPRAETRPDQ
+1011 PAEDAPAPQARPEH

-1053 LRLTGSLDVAALDAA
+1053 LRLTGSLDVTALATA
-1068 LRDVVDRHEVLRTV
+1068 VRDVVDRHEVLRTV
-1082 YPAGGAGPQV
+1082 YPAAGTGPQV
-1092 RILTVDAALGD
+1092 RILTVDAALGG

-1113 AGLDAELAVAVAAP
+1113 ADLDAELAMTVAAP
-1127 FDVTTDAPIRLALW
+1127 FDVTSDAPIRLALW
-1141 HLGPD
+1141 NLGPD
-1146 EHVLALVAHHI
+1146 DHVLALVAHHI

-1181 QQPQWEPLPLQYAD
+1181 RQPRWEPLPLQYAD

-1211 STAARQLAHWV
+1211 SRAAGQLAYWV
-1222 DALAG
+1222 RALDG

-1237 RVRTPGSGR
+1237 RVRAPGAGR
-1246 PGGTGAVVE
+1246 PGGAGAVVE
-1255 FEIGADIGTAL
+1255 FEIGADVATAL
-1266 TELARRHNATPFM
+1266 AELARRHNATPFM
-1279 AGYAAFAVLL
+1279 AGYAAFTVLL
-1289 GDLAG
+1289 GELAG
-1294 IADVTVGTP
+1294 IADVTIGTP

-1328 LDPQEH
+1328 LDPREH
-1334 FTTLLARAREVALA
+1334 FTALVARAREVSLA

-1359 IVEAVNPARDTTRHP
+1359 IVEAVNPPRDNTRHP

-1385 PVAPSLDLGGLA
+1385 PASPSLDLGGLT
-1397 VSTLDIPWETT
+1397 VSVLDIPGETT

-1420 GAGGMTGSLR
+1420 GTGGLTGSLR
-1430 YATDLFDAATVAGF
+1430 YATDLYDAASVAGF
-1444 AARFHDLLTAIATRP
+1444 AARFHDILTAVTAHP
-1459 EATVG
+1459 EVMVA
-1464 QLSGTVAAAL
+1464 QLSDTVTTGLAL
-1474 PARVAPDSTGTVA
+1474 PERPAPDSDAVSGA
-1487 AAAGDGEPATVRE
+1487 PIRGDEPATVRE
-1500 LAVARVF
+1500 LAVAQVF

-1513 DSVGI
+1513 DSVAV

-1557 PRGVTAAVTAESG
+1557 PRAVTAAVTAEAG
-1570 ASAAEHW
+1570 AAAAGHW

-1587 DPAITVPESFPVP
+1587 DPTITVPTAFAP
-1600 PLAAE
+1600 PPTAAD
-1605 EVLLTGAT
+1605 EVFLTGAT

-1623 LLDRTTARVWCLV
+1623 LLDRTSSRVWCLV
-1636 RADDADG
+1636 RAEDAGD

-1655 GLATEGLADRVVPVP
+1655 GLATVGLADRVVPVP

-1676 RFGLTEDTWAELAT
+1676 RFGLATDTWAELAA

-1713 ANIAGTVEIL
+1713 ANIAGTTEIL
-1723 RLAVETRVK
+1723 RLAVDTRVK
-1732 TLHFV
+1732 ALHFV
-1737 STVSAAVGAGHTGV
+1737 STVSAAVGVGHTGI
-1751 VTERTAI
+1751 VTEHTAI
-1758 TAAEVPR
+1758 TADQVPR

-1773 VAEQLVLA
+1773 VAEQLVLEA
-1781 AADRGLPVAV
+1781 AERGLPVAV

-1835 APVDYVARALVAL
+1835 APVDYVARALVTL
-1848 ATGRQPNTE
+1848 ATGQRPNTE

-1871 ILNTLRRSGFPV
+1871 ILNTLRRTGFPIDIV
-1883 ETVSVADAAERLAG
+1883 PVADAAERLAG
-1897 QIAQHADLMR
+1897 QIAQHSDLMR

-1933 LADYGVRCPAID
+1933 LARSGVRCPAID

-1962 PTPLESPE
+1962 PTPVADPSE
-1970 AVTAPR
+1970 VG

>member
-1 MIPHGS
+1 MPLRWFGTGGGFFGGWWWRGCCGS
-7 TPAVRPLTAAQREV
+7 P
-21 WFAQQLLGPVPL
+21 
-33 TIAQYVDLRGP
+33 
-44 FDLAIYRR
+44 
-52 AAQLAARELGAYV
+52 
-65 RFTVVDGQPGQVHD
+65 
-79 DGLDDRIAVVDRSA
+79 
-93 EPDPEAAA
+93 
-101 LAWMRADQRTPFDLV
+101 
-116 TDPPIVTTVLRLSS
+116 
-130 DRHLLYTRA
+130 
-139 HHLALDGMGAIRLQH
+139 
-154 LLSKHYT
+154 
-161 ALLDGAEL
+161 
-169 PTAAVDSTAVLTAAE
+169 PTAGSSSTSPAPRSSSARATVLTAAE
-184 ESYLSSR
+184 
-191 RYGADRD
+191 
-198 YWRERL
+198 
-204 AGLPDPV
+204 
-211 TLATRPGAPD
+211 AT
-221 PLPIHARAELPDAL
+221 
-235 VEQLRTRA
+235 
-243 GFPGHAPVLV
+243 
-253 AAFAAFLGRLTD
+253 
-265 TESVSLSLPVTA
+265 
-277 RTVAALRECGGMTS
+277 
-291 NIVPLSC
+291 
-298 SGDTVGAAIAT
+298 
-309 ARAELGGALRHQRYR
+309 
-324 GAEMV
+324 
-329 RDSGRRAESLGF
+329 
-341 GPAVNIMNF
+341 
-350 HTEVMLGAA
+350 
-359 RGTVELLSTGPVED
+359 
-373 LALNVYPVGGSG
+373 
-385 LRVEFEA
+385 
-392 NRNRYT
+392 
-398 EAEVAAQ
+398 
-405 LDRFVGLLTAFAAA
+405 
-419 ADDMPIAEL
+419 
-428 PILTPA
+428 
-434 EADLLVPW
+434 LLVPW
-442 RGPAAA
+442 RGPTAG
-448 TPATLGAL
+448 TPATLGEL

-476 WTYREFDTWTD
+476 WTYREFDAWTD

-540 AHILGDCGAV
+540 AHILGDCGAT
-550 LGVTGVDH
+550 LGVTGVEH

-573 DAMPAAQPRLPV
+573 DAAPDAQLRRPIS
-585 VARPE
+585 ARPT

-603 VPKGVLVTHGGLANL
+603 NPKGVLVTHGGLANL

-681 TNAIITPAVLAT
+681 SNAIITPAVLAT

-699 PDLRV
+699 PDLDV
-704 LGVGGEAIRADLVSA
+704 LGVGGEAIRPDLVSA

-741 AELTPDRP
+741 AELSPDRS

-779 YIGGPAL
+779 YLGGPAL
-786 ARGYHGRH
+786 ARGYHGQH
-794 ALTAARFVA
+794 SLTAARFVA

-811 RVYRTGDLVTLTAGP
+811 RVYRTGDLVTITAGA

-858 LAGVGRA
+858 LPGVGRA
-865 AVTAHQDARGTHLVA
+865 AVTAHQDTKGTHLVA

-890 ERVRLQIAE
+890 ELVRLHIAE
-899 QLPAYLR
+899 RLPAYLR

-921 GKLDTRKLPAPVFG
+921 GKLDTRRLPAPVFG
-935 QAVSRPIS
+935 HHGSQPVS
-943 TDAERAVAAAFA
+943 TDSQRTVAAAFA
-955 EVLAIEVDGAESDFF
+955 DVLGTEVAGAESDFF
-970 DLGGTSLTATALAA
+970 ELGGTSLTATALAA
-984 RLGIGVRA
+984 RLGIGVRV

-1006 ADADD
+1006 DDAED
-1011 PVVDAPRAETRPDQ
+1011 PGEDAPVPTTRPER

-1053 LRLTGSLDVAALDAA
+1053 LRLTGSLDVMALDAA

-1082 YPAGGAGPQV
+1082 YPADSAGPQV
-1092 RILTVDAALGD
+1092 RILAVDAALGST
-1103 APLTARALDP
+1103 PLIARALDR
-1113 AGLDAELAVAVAAP
+1113 AELDAELAVTLAAP
-1127 FDVTTDAPIRLALW
+1127 FDVTLDAPIRLALW
-1141 HLGPD
+1141 NLGPGD
-1146 EHVLALVAHHI
+1146 HVLALVAHHI

-1174 YTARAAR
+1174 YTARAAGR
-1181 QQPQWEPLPLQYAD
+1181 QPRWEPLPLQYAD

-1222 DALAG
+1222 RTLDG
-1227 APDRLPLPTD
+1227 APGRLPLPTD

-1246 PGGTGAVVE
+1246 PGGAGAKVE
-1255 FEIGADIGTAL
+1255 FEVGADVATAL

-1294 IADVTVGTP
+1294 IADVTIGTP
-1303 VAGRGHPALDRLVG
+1303 VAGRGHPVLDSLVG

-1328 LDPQEH
+1328 LDPGEH
-1334 FTTLLARAREVALA
+1334 FTALMARAREVSLA
-1348 ALGNADVPFDH
+1348 ALDNADVPFDH
-1359 IVEAVNPARDTTRHP
+1359 IVEAVNPPRDTTRNP

-1385 PVAPSLDLGGLA
+1385 PPSPALDLGDLT
-1397 VSTLDIPWETT
+1397 VSALDIPSETT
-1408 HFDLSLTLREQP
+1408 HFDLALTLRALS
-1420 GAGGMTGSLR
+1420 GTGRLTGSLH
-1430 YATDLFDAATVAGF
+1430 YATDLYDAATVAGF
-1444 AARFHDLLTAIATRP
+1444 AARFLDILAAITAHP
-1459 EATVG
+1459 DATVA
-1464 QLSGTVAAAL
+1464 QLSDTVASGLAL
-1474 PARVAPDSTGTVA
+1474 PERPAPHTDATAVGI
-1487 AAAGDGEPATVRE
+1487 AAGEGEPASVRE

-1513 DSVGI
+1513 DSVAI

-1557 PRGVTAAVTAESG
+1557 PRAVTAAVTAESG
-1570 ASAAEHW
+1570 AAADGHW

-1587 DPAITVPESFPVP
+1587 DPTITVPEQFAAP
-1600 PLAAE
+1600 PTSAAD
-1605 EVLLTGAT
+1605 VLLTGAT

-1623 LLDRTTARVWCLV
+1623 LLDHTASRVWCLV
-1636 RADDADG
+1636 RAEDADD
-1643 VRRRLETTLQRY
+1643 VRRRLATTLQRY
-1655 GLATEGLADRVVPVP
+1655 GLGTEGLADRVVPLP

-1676 RFGLTEDTWAELAT
+1676 RFGLSPDTWAELAA
-1690 RIEVIYHN
+1690 RVEVIYHN

-1723 RLAVETRVK
+1723 RLAVDTKVK
-1732 TLHFV
+1732 ALHFV
-1737 STVSAAVGAGHTGV
+1737 STVSAAVGVGHTGI
-1751 VTERTAI
+1751 VTEHTAI
-1758 TAAEVPR
+1758 TADQVPR

-1781 AADRGLPVAV
+1781 AAERGLPVAV
-1791 HRPGLVAGSISSGAN
+1791 HRPGLVAGSISTGAN
-1806 SADDAFWTLIRSAA
+1806 STDDAFWTLIRSAA

-1835 APVDYVARALVAL
+1835 APVDYVARALVTL
-1848 ATGRQPNTE
+1848 ATGRQPDTE

-1871 ILNTLRRSGFPV
+1871 ILNMLRHNGFPI
-1883 ETVSVADAAERLAG
+1883 EIVSVADAAERLAG
-1897 QIAQHADLMR
+1897 RIAQHADLMR

-1925 DDTGTRAV
+1925 DDTDTRAI
-1933 LADYGVRCPAID
+1933 LARSDVRCPAID

-1962 PTPLESPE
+1962 STPVADPSE
-1970 AVTAPR
+1970 AR